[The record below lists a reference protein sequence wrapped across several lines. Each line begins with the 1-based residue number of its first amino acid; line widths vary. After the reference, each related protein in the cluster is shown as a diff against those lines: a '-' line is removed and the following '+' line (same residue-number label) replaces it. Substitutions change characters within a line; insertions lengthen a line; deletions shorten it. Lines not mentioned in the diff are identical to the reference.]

1 MCNATLIAISGY
13 GFIPSV
19 LKIFFTGETG
29 KWKDFRDDVR
39 IRYSDG
45 IMLTLI
51 TAQNNERIMEVK
63 TKEDWLY
70 QFRRCS
76 SRETLEKV
84 ISHTRYKLTPAEM
97 EAFNSAVDHRL
108 AETDHEQTVRSC
120 SRFSLEIC
128 YLINVSDEVQSSQ

>member
-1 MCNATLIAISGY
+1 MALCLQHLKC
-13 GFIPSV
+13 FI
-19 LKIFFTGETG
+19 TGETG

-84 ISHTRYKLTPAEM
+84 IAHTRYKRLPASVWLPELQ
-97 EAFNSAVDHRL
+97 ALYAL
-108 AETDHEQTVRSC
+108 
-120 SRFSLEIC
+120 
-128 YLINVSDEVQSSQ
+128 

>member
-1 MCNATLIAISGY
+1 
-13 GFIPSV
+13 
-19 LKIFFTGETG
+19 
-29 KWKDFRDDVR
+29 
-39 IRYSDG
+39 
-45 IMLTLI
+45 
-51 TAQNNERIMEVK
+51 MEVK

-108 AETDHEQTVRSC
+108 AELTMNKLYDHYFLCGARGVVN
-120 SRFSLEIC
+120 LH
-128 YLINVSDEVQSSQ
+128 VSA